1 MEFVNLSEVCDKT
14 TINNQY
20 IVLTSSQNG
29 LIDQNLYFNKQI
41 ASKDNVGYKIIKKG
55 QYTYR
60 SMSDTGLFFINRL
73 KHLDYG
79 IVSPAYP
86 VFELKSDK
94 VLPEY
99 LDLYF
104 KSNLFQYQINNFSRG
119 TTRLALKYNKLIT
132 LIIAVPSLEKQMKI
146 IEEINK
152 IEDIKKLY
160 NQNLLNL
167 DNIVKSQFIEM
178 FDACNEYTNIT
189 NCVDIMD
196 HLRKPI
202 NSEERM
208 KMQEGILYPY
218 YGATG
223 QVGYI
228 NDYLSDFEGLCI
240 AEDCGNY
247 KAGEESAYIVKG
259 KIWVNNHAHLLKCK
273 ENYNLYFLKEFLFQ
287 ADLSEYV
294 NGATRQKLT
303 QSKLREIKVLNPS
316 LELQNKFADFV
327 QQIDKSKYFGGVC
340 YGIC

>member
-1 MEFVNLSEVCDKT
+1 MREEALAR
-14 TINNQY
+14 
-20 IVLTSSQNG
+20 VL
-29 LIDQNLYFNKQI
+29 
-41 ASKDNVGYKIIKKG
+41 A
-55 QYTYR
+55 
-60 SMSDTGLFFINRL
+60 
-73 KHLDYG
+73 
-79 IVSPAYP
+79 
-86 VFELKSDK
+86 
-94 VLPEY
+94 EY
-99 LDLYF
+99 LRRERLNNEF
-104 KSNLFQYQINNFSRG
+104 NLNR
-119 TTRLALKYNKLIT
+119 
-132 LIIAVPSLEKQMKI
+132 
-146 IEEINK
+146 IEEM
-152 IEDIKKLY
+152 IEKNNSI
-160 NQNLLNL
+160 LLNL

-178 FDACNEYTNIT
+178 FGTCNEYTNIT

-223 QVGYI
+223 QVGYV

-247 KAGEESAYIVKG
+247 KSGEESAYIVKG

-273 ENYNLYFLKEFLFQ
+273 DDYNLYFLKEFLFQ

-316 LELQNKFADFV
+316 LELQNKFADYV

-340 YGIC
+340 YEIC